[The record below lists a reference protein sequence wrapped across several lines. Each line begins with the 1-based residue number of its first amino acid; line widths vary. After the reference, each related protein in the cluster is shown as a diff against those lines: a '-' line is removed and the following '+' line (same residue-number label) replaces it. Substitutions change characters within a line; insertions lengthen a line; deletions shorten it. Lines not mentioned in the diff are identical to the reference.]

1 MSEFVK
7 DSWSGIMIRDNT
19 PLKHIPNLMVRHM
32 IFQILAWMWCIIFS
46 AALGSFVVFGV
57 SLIAHVLLI
66 AGITITYSTFQVA
79 KRTSQRGA
87 TQYRGAD

>member
-1 MSEFVK
+1 
-7 DSWSGIMIRDNT
+7 MIRDNT

-46 AALGSFVVFGV
+46 AALGSFVVFGI

-66 AGITITYSTFQVA
+66 SGIVITMSTFSVA
-79 KRTSQRGA
+79 KRATRGD
-87 TQYRGAD
+87 TQYRGAE